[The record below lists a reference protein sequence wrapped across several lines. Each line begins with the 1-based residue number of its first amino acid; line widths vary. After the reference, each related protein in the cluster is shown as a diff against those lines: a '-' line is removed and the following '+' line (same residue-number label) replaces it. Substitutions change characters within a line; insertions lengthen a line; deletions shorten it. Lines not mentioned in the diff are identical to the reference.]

1 MENKEVKA
9 LAIDLMNKKVA
20 GNYSTADAEST
31 LRQALIDLNGGD
43 KINVKTFHRGNE
55 LFALVEELIP
65 AIIEA
70 GLTNDNPIFK
80 LVEYKNIAEG
90 DVNEFVTEG
99 EATFIVADAAK
110 GIRGVRR
117 QRISGGEPV
126 TVKTAMKMV
135 RVYENLGRLLA
146 GRISFDKFVNGVA
159 DAFNKQIL
167 TDAYA
172 AISNMTASTAGL
184 NATYVKSGTYAEATL
199 LELIEHVEAATGKTA
214 RIYGTKTALRK
225 VTTAVVSDEAKSDM
239 YNVGFYGKFN
249 GTEMVCLRQ
258 AHKADGSTFALANDK
273 IFVIAGDDQPI
284 KMVNEG
290 EGYLISKEASENND
304 LTQEYIYGQAYG
316 TGVICSEKMGVYT
329 LA

>member
-1 MENKEVKA
+1 MEHKDIITVA
-9 LAIDLMNKKVA
+9 LDLMKGKVA
-20 GNYSTADAEST
+20 GNYSAADAENS
-31 LRQALIDLNGGD
+31 LRQALVELNGGD
-43 KINVKTFHRGNE
+43 KINIKTFHRGNE
-55 LFALVEELIP
+55 LFAVVEELIP

-70 GLTNDNPIFK
+70 GLTNDNPIFN

-90 DVNEFVTEG
+90 DVNEFAVEG
-99 EATFIVADAAK
+99 EATFVVADAAK

-117 QRISGGEPV
+117 QRISGGETV

-159 DAFNKQIL
+159 EAFNKQIL
-167 TDAYA
+167 ADAYE
-172 AISNMTASTAGL
+172 AIKTMTAATSGL
-184 NATYVKSGTYAEATL
+184 NSTYVKSGTYAEATL

-225 VTTAVVSDEAKSDM
+225 VSTAVVSDEAKSDM
-239 YNVGFYGKFN
+239 YNIGFYGKFN

-273 IFVIAGDDQPI
+273 IYVIASEDKPI

-290 EGYLISKEASENND
+290 EGLLIAREAAENND

-316 TGVICSEKMGVYT
+316 TGVICSEKLGVYT
-329 LA
+329 IS